1 MFYGTDEEVDLVMKS
16 SQRVAREMQEKMR
29 KMQEL
34 ADREKQI
41 QEHIKARAAYEEANK
56 QMVNMFKRIDK
67 EEASSA
73 TINTM
78 EEAEALGEK
87 AVLLDADGWV
97 FQRRNG
103 QWFMAGAQ
111 FGSEEFSGSFPA
123 KELVVK

>member
-1 MFYGTDEEVDLVMKS
+1 MFYGSDEEVDLVIKS
-16 SQRVAREMQEKMR
+16 SQRVSRELQEKMR
-29 KMQEL
+29 KMQEI

-41 QEHIKARAAYEEANK
+41 QEHVKARAAYEEANK
-56 QMVNMFKRIDK
+56 HMVDMFKRMDK
-67 EEASSA
+67 EKAPNA
-73 TINTM
+73 TIDTL